1 MPMKA
6 VERLAQWAIEL
17 RDHPVAAF
25 AGFAVGVVYAIGASL
40 LDRIALHKESA
51 ILAADALANLPAF
64 LAAITVGA
72 ALLWIMVRFSARKQ
86 RGVVF
91 VIGICL
97 GAIAGFFAYAVA
109 SELAI

>member
-1 MPMKA
+1 MRA
-6 VERLAQWAIEL
+6 GERLSQWAIEL
-17 RDHPVAAF
+17 RDHPVVGLM
-25 AGFAVGVVYAIGASL
+25 GFAVGVIYAIGASL
-40 LDRIALHKESA
+40 LDRIALRSQSA
-51 ILAADALANLPAF
+51 ILGADALANLPSF
-64 LAAITVGA
+64 LAAIAGGA

-109 SELAI
+109 SELAV